1 MSPVYHWCLPFR
13 LFLII
18 SLFIAVRPSSLRAQ
32 DLTLAH
38 DALLAR
44 TPEWE
49 GERFADGRPKVPDAI
64 LERMKLVSHEE
75 AWAVMKNANYKFQ
88 YEEGWLTINP
98 EGVLVGRAM
107 TAVFMPGR
115 PDVHRVIDSIG
126 HAEGRIRSQNSWPV
140 DQLQPGDVYIGD
152 QFELHLNGPTIGDN
166 LGNAIFAN
174 SGNGIVY
181 NGAIR
186 DIEGLR
192 DIEGFTA
199 FVRSYHPSHHLNNPD
214 GELNTTLMGINVP
227 VRIGQVMV
235 MPGDVVLGKEGGVT
249 FIPPHL
255 AERVVT
261 TSEIIR
267 LRDMFGHQRLR
278 EKKYTAGQI
287 DNRWTE
293 DIERDFSAWLNDHID
308 ELPVPKEM
316 IQEFL
321 KNRTW

>member
-1 MSPVYHWCLPFR
+1 MHRNHAPSFQSVVLAGLLCLFSSCP
-13 LFLII
+13 LNAQHL
-18 SLFIAVRPSSLRAQ
+18 SLAGK
-32 DLTLAH
+32 
-38 DALLAR
+38 DALLTL
-44 TPEWE
+44 TPEWT
-49 GERFADGRPKVPDAI
+49 GERFADGRPKVDDAI

-88 YEEGWLTINP
+88 YEEGWLPINP
-98 EGVLVGRAM
+98 EGVLVGRAV

-115 PDVHRVIDSIG
+115 PDVHRVVDSLG
-126 HAEGRIRSQNSWPV
+126 HADGRVRSQNSWPV
-140 DQLQPGDVYIGD
+140 DQLQPGDVYVGD
-152 QFELHLNGPTIGDN
+152 QFGLHLNGPTIGDN

-214 GELNTTLMGINVP
+214 GELNTTLIGINVP

-235 MPGDVVLGKEGGVT
+235 MPGDIVLGKEGGVT

-255 AERVVT
+255 AERVAT

-287 DNRWTE
+287 DNRWTD
-293 DIERDFSAWLNDHID
+293 DIERDFSAWLNDRID

-316 IQEFL
+316 IQEYL

>member
-1 MSPVYHWCLPFR
+1 MPGLQAQNLSLSKADMIRLSPEWKGERFPDG
-13 LFLII
+13 
-18 SLFIAVRPSSLRAQ
+18 RPKVS
-32 DLTLAH
+32 

-44 TPEWE
+44 
-49 GERFADGRPKVPDAI
+49 
-64 LERMKLVSHEE
+64 MKLVTHEE
-75 AWAVMKNANYKFQ
+75 AWAVMRNANYKYQ
-88 YEEGWLTINP
+88 YDDGWLVIHP
-98 EGVLVGRAM
+98 DSILVGRAV

-126 HAEGRIRSQNSWPV
+126 HAQGRIKSQNSWPV
-140 DQLQPGDVYIGD
+140 DQLVKGDVYVGD
-152 QFELHLNGPTIGDN
+152 QFGMHEDGPTIGDN
-166 LGNAIFAN
+166 LGNAIYTN

-186 DIEGLR
+186 DIEGLKA
-192 DIEGFTA
+192 IPGFTG

-214 GELNTTLMGINVP
+214 APGQLNTTLVGINVP
-227 VRIGQVMV
+227 VRIGKVMV
-235 MPGDVVLGKEGGVT
+235 MPGDVVLGKEGAVT

-255 AERVVT
+255 VEKVVT
-261 TSEIIR
+261 TSEIVR

-287 DNRWTE
+287 DNRWTD
-293 DIERDFSAWLNDHID
+293 DIERDFSAWLNDHIN
-308 ELPVPKEM
+308 ELPVGKEQ